1 MNDTHLV
8 HHRQLCLLLLPVFVV
23 LRSVAVSSGNKT
35 DTLTVR
41 RRVMSDVYTVHVR
54 LVTPIN
60 SVLLTVYDTVKNND
74 SNTTH

>member
-1 MNDTHLV
+1 M
-8 HHRQLCLLLLPVFVV
+8 HHRQLCLLFLPVFVA

-35 DTLTVR
+35 DTLIVR

-74 SNTTH
+74 RNTTN